1 MLVIFAGLPGTGKT
15 ALATELARR
24 ICATYLRIDSIEQA
38 ITDSSLNIHPV
49 DDAGYLVGYALAE
62 DNLRLGRTVVAD
74 SVNPIDLSRTGWL
87 SAAERAG
94 REGIEVEV
102 VCSDVIEHRKRIESR
117 TADISGL
124 KLPTSQDVLDREYHP
139 WGRNHFVIDTAG
151 KSVMQ
156 CVDELLAAL
165 PALRHRG
172 TNRSGEAE
180 TRRAR

>member
-1 MLVIFAGLPGTGKT
+1 VLVIFAGLPGTGKT

-24 ICATYLRIDSIEQA
+24 IGATYLRIDSIEQA

-49 DDAGYLVGYALAE
+49 EDAGYLVGYALAE

-94 REGIEVEV
+94 CEGIEVEG
-102 VCSDVIEHRKRIESR
+102 VCADAIEHQKRIETR

-124 KLPTSQDVLDREYHP
+124 KLPTWQDGLDREKHP
-139 WGRNHFVIDTAG
+139 WGRYPFVIDPAG
-151 KSVMQ
+151 KSVEQ
-156 CVDELLAAL
+156 CVDGLLAAL
-165 PALRHRG
+165 PSLRHRR
-172 TNRSGEAE
+172 TNGSGVAE